1 MSDYRIIDCD
11 LHDLY
16 EIAILHRHRLLLNWR
31 DAQGLSHLELLL
43 PVDLQ
48 TRAAGEFL
56 IARHANGR
64 CESIRLDTILHARDP
79 ATGEEFPVPPHQS
92 GT

>member
-16 EIAILHRHRLLLNWR
+16 EIAILRRRKLLLNWR
-31 DAQGLSHLELLL
+31 DPDGMSHLEMVL
-43 PVDLQ
+43 PMDIR
-48 TRAAGEFL
+48 TRPEGEFL
-56 IARHANGR
+56 ISLRPDGR
-64 CESIRLDTILHARDP
+64 RAEIRLDTILHARDP
-79 ATGEEFPVPPHQS
+79 VRGEDFPVRPHQS